1 MWKSNIHNQL
11 KVGHTYVVEIPYHT
25 FTRYNGKR
33 YTAFGKGIYKGEYA
47 KGPRHY
53 YLWDVTVYLRNTN
66 IYFTRDDEC
75 YLGALSL
82 DTSNT
87 FYDWEE
93 IREKSKRARQ
103 QMEQRSLNMILKRL
117 INNDFQWY

>member
-1 MWKSNIHNQL
+1 MWKSIHNQL
-11 KVGHTYVVEIPYHT
+11 KVGRTYVVEIPYHT
-25 FTRYNGKR
+25 FTRYNGKT
-33 YTAFGKGIYKGEYA
+33 YTAFGKGRYKGEYA

-66 IYFTRDDEC
+66 ISFTRDDVD

-82 DTSNT
+82 DSNNI
-87 FYDWEE
+87 FHDWEE

-103 QMEQRSLNMILKRL
+103 QMEQRSLNMILKKL
-117 INNDFQWY
+117 VNEEFQWS